1 MQPSAL
7 PIQYLFLENG
17 QLQAAV
23 DDKETSN
30 TDQKQFKRNAVAKV
44 QTSTTEKVTRL
55 QSTIDDLQSQLQ
67 SEKESATKMSV
78 SAEMKEKHLQ
88 EALDKHTGSI
98 KMLQQLLQCEKE
110 SNLMAKSLA
119 DEKQKELQ
127 LALEKGVKEND
138 DLEKMVQQEK
148 DNAAR
153 AQAVVDQ
160 KEKELQSALQELNV
174 LKSKLQMQSQ
184 PEQPTEDGAAR
195 MIKPGKV
202 HNLVALFSRSESTGK
217 L

>member
-1 MQPSAL
+1 MS
-7 PIQYLFLENG
+7 I
-17 QLQAAV
+17 
-23 DDKETSN
+23 
-30 TDQKQFKRNAVAKV
+30 
-44 QTSTTEKVTRL
+44 ST
-55 QSTIDDLQSQLQ
+55 
-67 SEKESATKMSV
+67 
-78 SAEMKEKHLQ
+78 EMKEKQLQ

-98 KMLQQLLQCEKE
+98 KILQQLLQSEKE

-127 LALEKGVKEND
+127 LALDEGVKEND

-148 DNAAR
+148 DNAVR

-184 PEQPTEDGAAR
+184 PEQPTKDGAAR